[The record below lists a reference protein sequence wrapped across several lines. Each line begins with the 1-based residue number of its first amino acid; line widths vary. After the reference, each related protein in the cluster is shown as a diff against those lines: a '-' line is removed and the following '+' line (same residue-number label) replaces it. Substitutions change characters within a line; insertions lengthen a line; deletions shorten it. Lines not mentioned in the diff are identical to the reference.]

1 MRGHDRT
8 LRTLG
13 VAVAVVACAW
23 FALGIR
29 QSTSLSQAE
38 AIIGAKQHVTA
49 SQARAATSLLNHAG
63 TLNPDRQVDIDRV
76 HVLLERNHVAQA
88 RRLAAALTHAEP
100 QNIEVWLW
108 LARAEGGDPKR
119 FLRGAPACA
128 SARAAGS
135 GASVANGRPRRRLGS
150 QRTARPAA
158 R

>member
-1 MRGHDRT
+1 MGRHQRT
-8 LRTLG
+8 VRTFG

-29 QSTSLSQAE
+29 QATSLTQAE

-49 SQARAATSLLNHAG
+49 AQGRAATALLNHAS

-88 RRLAAALTHAEP
+88 RRLANALTRAEP

-108 LARAEGGDPKR
+108 LAHAEGGDPQR
-119 FLRGAPACA
+119 YYAALV
-128 SARAAGS
+128 RA
-135 GASVANGRPRRRLGS
+135 RRLEPLV
-150 QRTARPAA
+150 PAP